1 MKGKLATVATAAIVT
16 SAFGATTAFADSYTV
31 QQGDT
36 LTQIAKKFNTTVSN
50 LKQWNGLKSDQINVK
65 QTLTISKSAS
75 VEVKS
80 TETNKHL
87 YSCTRRHLDEN
98 CQ

>member
-50 LKQWNGLKSDQINVK
+50 LKQWNGLNQIRLTRNKLSLYLNLLPWKSSQQNK
-65 QTLTISKSAS
+65 QTLIQ
-75 VEVKS
+75 
-80 TETNKHL
+80 L
-87 YSCTRRHLDEN
+87 YQATP
-98 CQ
+98 

>member
-65 QTLTISKSAS
+65 QTLTVSKSAS
-75 VEVKS
+75 WKS
-80 TETNKHL
+80 NQQKNKHL
-87 YSCTRRHLDEN
+87 YSCTR
-98 CQ
+98 